1 MHGKTEWAQGARASA
16 SMEGGA
22 GVPLQL
28 NPQAAEWR
36 GQRQV
41 HHAEKRVGGEEVEA
55 AGVDTC
61 FAKSSCRG
69 EKRGRDVEGGLS
81 LCVEV
86 GSRVCLY
93 AEGTQLV
100 EKEGRGCGS
109 RAQRV

>member
-1 MHGKTEWAQGARASA
+1 MV

-36 GQRQV
+36 GRRPV
-41 HHAEKRVGGEEVEA
+41 RHDEKWVGGEEVGA
-55 AGVDTC
+55 AGVDAC

-86 GSRVCLY
+86 GGRVRLY

-100 EKEGRGCGS
+100 EKERG
-109 RAQRV
+109 V